1 MGFFNKNNKSAEAIV
16 ASVDSS
22 IDDLIPSNAVVPEFS
37 EIEPLRFISVQIGE
51 DVADVGLYYVS
62 DVFLLLNA
70 ERILNT
76 LGEDTYRH
84 LLNSLGTY
92 KSSQTA
98 ALRAQLSDDDM
109 LDSHKSR
116 YIQSASDMRAYT
128 NELTERFS
136 TLKNTLR
143 AQIAEQQAVSQE
155 QQQQQQQQQPISE
168 S

>member
-1 MGFFNKNNKSAEAIV
+1 MGFFNKNNKSAEDIV
-16 ASVDSS
+16 SSVDSS
-22 IDDLIPSNAVVPEFS
+22 ITDLIPSNAVVPEFS
-37 EIEPLRFISVQIGE
+37 EIEPLRFISVQLGE
-51 DVADVGLYYVS
+51 DSTDVGLYYVS

-92 KSSQTA
+92 KASQTS

-116 YIQSASDMRAYT
+116 YIQSASDMRSYT

-136 TLKNTLR
+136 TLKSALQ
-143 AQIAEQQAVSQE
+143 AQIAEQQAVLQAQE
-155 QQQQQQQQQPISE
+155 QSTSE